1 MRDEAVLYDVQPSGV
16 AVITLN
22 RPQQLNALNEAMARL
37 WRDAL
42 DRCAEDAAVRCVL
55 ITGAGRGFCAGQ
67 DLRALDSGIGS
78 GEILRQWYFPVMR
91 RIRELPKPVIAAVN
105 GVAVG
110 AGLNLALCCDL
121 RLAAEAARFGQV
133 FVGIGVIPDAGGF
146 FYLPRLVGHGKAM
159 ELMLSGEII
168 DAREAERIGLVNKV
182 FPTDTF
188 MADALSYAEKLA
200 AGPTLAYATIKRG
213 LDMSATTPLEPMLA
227 FEAEQQEQASQTAD
241 AKEGI
246 AAFVEKRQPR
256 FTGR

>member
-1 MRDEAVLYDVQPSGV
+1 MSDEAVLYEVQPSGV

-22 RPQQLNALNEAMARL
+22 RPQQLNALDEAMARL
-37 WRDAL
+37 WREAL
-42 DRCAEDAAVRCVL
+42 DRCAADAAVRCVV

-67 DLRALDSGIGS
+67 DLRALDASIGS
-78 GEILRQWYFPVMR
+78 GEILRRWYFPIIR
-91 RIRELPKPVIAAVN
+91 RMRELPKPVIAAVN

-146 FYLPRLVGHGKAM
+146 LYLPRLVGHGKAM

-188 MADALSYAEKLA
+188 IADTLSYAEKLA

-256 FTGR
+256 FSGR